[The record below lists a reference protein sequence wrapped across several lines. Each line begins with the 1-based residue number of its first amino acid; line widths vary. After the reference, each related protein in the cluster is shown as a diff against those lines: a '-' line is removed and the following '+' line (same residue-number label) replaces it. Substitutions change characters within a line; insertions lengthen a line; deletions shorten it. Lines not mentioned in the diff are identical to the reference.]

1 MVSRVV
7 KIQRIGRGRLGRLR
21 ALRRFQAFRENCA
34 NRIKGFYFV
43 WQAKKL
49 LRIYRAEHAQKC
61 ALKLQCMYRIR
72 LARLRV
78 KAARFRFHNLMALKI
93 GRVARGHLGRRRFSG
108 IKSRSRQVFQDL
120 TAAIMRDLALVRQGK
135 RITLESI
142 DNAAFASEWGLLE
155 CALLNLLGTNRRDF
169 ALDIAT
175 ELVQRYP
182 DFTIG
187 RFVLQC
193 ALFLTWTCSGNTEH
207 VKEDYLEEFVG
218 ILYHNKKQTQAHG
231 GETPVDA
238 YSRAL
243 PREQQ
248 ADKTACFD
256 KTMDEIEYMYFRNAF
271 LRHGKSS
278 AALAS
283 MAACA
288 LMRLP
293 PENFAVEGDGEGK
306 EEDEENSGVTLAE
319 RRRRVQLARVRRL
332 LEQSRIVNSAA
343 PAEGNSRLKVFDC
356 LFSARHRVIRR
367 QENTV
372 FTKCRMLGLEG
383 FSQLHRQTQLNL
395 KDSLVLNV
403 EVVQAGGM
411 IILRDGGG
419 GGRDPLP
426 LSMKDLGLLR
436 SRNHDV
442 QAEVELAPKWIIEY
456 EDYMTKRLEEY
467 HVRPLVITPRD
478 AERLANLAMAWYAKA
493 NKLSEEEARQEGMT
507 QILSAYLLNEVRLVT
522 ARSRLV
528 CSRDQH
534 ELCSLR
540 LVIPALDYIR
550 RDRNNLQTTD
560 YSIKMMQRVFRGY
573 RGKSRFRRLY
583 ARAKEVSRQRELVT
597 KKRLA
602 LEALR
607 ETRIKMASK
616 IQAKVRRFL
625 WRRLMKK
632 LHRAARYIQCCARC
646 RIARKKVAER
656 RRRRDMGP
664 EVVEMLRRA
673 VTVGKLSFTLIM
685 YRCGDNYRMAGHD
698 MVNNAIYEGS
708 LHRPEVIRLIEDHN
722 SKINGLGLVAS
733 KQRVYLQNYYS
744 VAELIISRLGVATA
758 MSAVTTT
765 LGAVAPGAKKLCLVV
780 VPTASPSGNNI
791 EKVKNLGRI
800 LKDQAHIVERYNKLL
815 EAKQKQLDGTAQ
827 ISKSAQYFNLK

>member
-1 MVSRVV
+1 M
-7 KIQRIGRGRLGRLR
+7 
-21 ALRRFQAFRENCA
+21 
-34 NRIKGFYFV
+34 
-43 WQAKKL
+43 
-49 LRIYRAEHAQKC
+49 
-61 ALKLQCMYRIR
+61 
-72 LARLRV
+72 
-78 KAARFRFHNLMALKI
+78 
-93 GRVARGHLGRRRFSG
+93 
-108 IKSRSRQVFQDL
+108 
-120 TAAIMRDLALVRQGK
+120 
-135 RITLESI
+135 
-142 DNAAFASEWGLLE
+142 
-155 CALLNLLGTNRRDF
+155 
-169 ALDIAT
+169 
-175 ELVQRYP
+175 
-182 DFTIG
+182 
-187 RFVLQC
+187 
-193 ALFLTWTCSGNTEH
+193 
-207 VKEDYLEEFVG
+207 
-218 ILYHNKKQTQAHG
+218 
-231 GETPVDA
+231 
-238 YSRAL
+238 
-243 PREQQ
+243 
-248 ADKTACFD
+248 
-256 KTMDEIEYMYFRNAF
+256 
-271 LRHGKSS
+271 
-278 AALAS
+278 
-283 MAACA
+283 
-288 LMRLP
+288 
-293 PENFAVEGDGEGK
+293 
-306 EEDEENSGVTLAE
+306 
-319 RRRRVQLARVRRL
+319 
-332 LEQSRIVNSAA
+332 
-343 PAEGNSRLKVFDC
+343 
-356 LFSARHRVIRR
+356 
-367 QENTV
+367 
-372 FTKCRMLGLEG
+372 
-383 FSQLHRQTQLNL
+383 
-395 KDSLVLNV
+395 
-403 EVVQAGGM
+403 
-411 IILRDGGG
+411 
-419 GGRDPLP
+419 P
-426 LSMKDLGLLR
+426 LSIKDLEVLR

-456 EDYMTKRLEEY
+456 EDYTTKRLDEY

-478 AERLANLAMAWYAKA
+478 AERLANLAVAWYAKA
-493 NKLSEEEARQEGMT
+493 NKLSEEEARQEGVT

-528 CSRDQH
+528 YSRDQH

-583 ARAKEVSRQRELVT
+583 ARAKEISRQRELVT

-722 SKINGLGLVAS
+722 SKIKGLGLAAS

-744 VAELIISRLGVATA
+744 VAELIVSRLGVAPA

-765 LGAVAPGAKKLCLVV
+765 LGAVAPGAKKLCLVA

-791 EKVKNLGRI
+791 EKVANLGRI

-815 EAKQKQLDGTAQ
+815 EAKHKQRDGTAQ
-827 ISKSAQYFNLK
+827 LSKSAQFFNLK